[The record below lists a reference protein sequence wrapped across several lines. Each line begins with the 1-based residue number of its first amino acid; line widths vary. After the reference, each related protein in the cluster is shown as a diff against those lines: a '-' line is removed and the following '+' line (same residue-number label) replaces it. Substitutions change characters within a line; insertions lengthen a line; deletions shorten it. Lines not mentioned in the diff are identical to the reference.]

1 MKRILWKKFIF
12 EFLSIFIAVISAFA
26 LSKWNDNR
34 SDHLSEEKI
43 LKEIRNGINLDFK
56 DFEGNTFGHRLSL
69 RSIQLFKDLVI
80 NQKTIPTDSTSIM
93 YTVLFRDYAPIINQ
107 SGYESLKASGLKTI
121 SNDSLRF
128 EIITVY
134 GFYYKIIAKLE
145 EEIDEMKS
153 YANYYRPINDILYP
167 NMVFDDKGEL
177 ISIKVPLE
185 ITENQRKELLSYF
198 WRLESNRTYR
208 LQRYELVKS
217 KMTLLKKHI
226 ESELK
231 NK

>member
-1 MKRILWKKFIF
+1 MKKLSWKKFIF

-34 SDHLSEEKI
+34 SDSLSEEKI
-43 LKEIRNGINLDFK
+43 LKEIRNGINLDLK
-56 DFEGNTFGHRLSL
+56 DFEGNTHGHELSL
-69 RSIQLFKDLVI
+69 RSIQLFKNLV
-80 NQKTIPTDSTSIM
+80 NDQKAIPKDSTAVL

-128 EIITVY
+128 EIITLY
-134 GFYYKIIAKLE
+134 DFYYKIIAKLE

-153 YANYYRPINDILYP
+153 YANYYQPINTILYP
-167 NMVFDDKGEL
+167 NMSFDNNGQLSSMDF
-177 ISIKVPLE
+177 PLK
-185 ITENQRKELLSYF
+185 IDENERKELLSYF
-198 WRLESNRTYR
+198 WRLETNRNYR
-208 LQRYELVKS
+208 LKRYELVKS
-217 KMTLLKKHI
+217 KMVLLKEHI
-226 ESELK
+226 ENELK